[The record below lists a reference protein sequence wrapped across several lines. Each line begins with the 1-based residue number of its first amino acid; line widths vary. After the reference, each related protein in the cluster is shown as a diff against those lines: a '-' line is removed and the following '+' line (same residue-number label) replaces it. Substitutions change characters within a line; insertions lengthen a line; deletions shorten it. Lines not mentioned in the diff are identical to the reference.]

1 MKNEIVFKESDYYK
15 KNIKFFSNNLKKILK
30 QNKINFKNATILDF
44 GCGNCLLHKYLKFK
58 KIFLYDLEHSYYNNN
73 YLKKTKTFKTVKEI
87 KNFKGKFDII
97 LLNSVIQYIKPDDI
111 KKILIILSK
120 KINKHGLIILSD
132 IPEKSRLNEILSF
145 KELFNSL
152 RVLIYFATKPRY
164 LKYSFFYYQKDYLKK
179 LLSRRNLDFSVKE
192 NLNFSK
198 SRYTLIVKKN

>member
-1 MKNEIVFKESDYYK
+1 MKNEIVFKESGYYK

-30 QNKINFKNATILDF
+30 QNKINFKNSTILDF

-97 LLNSVIQYIKPDDI
+97 LLNSVIQYIKPDDL

-132 IPEKSRLNEILSF
+132 IPGVRDVISNEEGFIVEPLDPDAISEALEKIWNGPEMAKQMGKKGRERVV
-145 KELFNSL
+145 KLFSWEK
-152 RVLIYFATKPRY
+152 V
-164 LKYSFFYYQKDYLKK
+164 SKDVEKIFLE
-179 LLSRRNLDFSVKE
+179 VT
-192 NLNFSK
+192 SK
-198 SRYTLIVKKN
+198 